1 MYVPCRKSKRNFFI
15 KFPFSKQHRSN
26 PFKMF
31 DITSMKA
38 NYIFCEKNWSVFR
51 RDSKIAWFFYLISL
65 ILLKFFIL
73 ISLLAKNRE
82 KSCFFHQ
89 IIVIV
94 IKEIT
99 GLAVRACLHFSAF
112 LTLYFHSEIGPNFL
126 KMIFASSRFLVR
138 L

>member
-1 MYVPCRKSKRNFFI
+1 
-15 KFPFSKQHRSN
+15 
-26 PFKMF
+26 MF

-112 LTLYFHSEIGPNFL
+112 LTLYFSFWNQNKFTQNDISLVKISSTAIDIHYVFIPF
-126 KMIFASSRFLVR
+126 MISVRRKFRQSSLWKIV
-138 L
+138 